1 MGLFRRRSSHID
13 LQPNPKSFKIIKCKK
28 IGKIYVSFINYPDAK
43 NFEGNKILITI
54 KNPKEMKILD
64 PHFSED
70 INVIA
75 RFIPTDEGWELAIK
89 CAKILEN

>member
-1 MGLFRRRSSHID
+1 MIE
-13 LQPNPKSFKIIKCKK
+13 PAWKSL
-28 IGKIYVSFINYPDAK
+28 VS
-43 NFEGNKILITI
+43 NKGIL
-54 KNPKEMKILD
+54 PEEMKILD